1 MLIIAIILL
10 GMLAGFAAR
19 WIVGQTTSTRFSN
32 AEAFAA
38 GIGGSF
44 VGGLLVSLIAG
55 DGFDLRM
62 SGLIG
67 RTDRKR
73 VVRIQ
78 AAVSGA
84 HFLRQRREVLR
95 RLGAVPLA
103 LEAQGGQRRSP

>member
-19 WIVGQTTSTRFSN
+19 WIVGRTTSSRFSN

-44 VGGLLVSLIAG
+44 VGGLLASLLSG
-55 DGFDLRM
+55 DGLEIRA

-67 RTDRKR
+67 SLVGA
-73 VVRIQ
+73 VV
-78 AAVSGA
+78 VLLVWGA
-84 HFLRQRREVLR
+84 LR
-95 RLGAVPLA
+95 R
-103 LEAQGGQRRSP
+103 RSS